1 MSWTDERV
9 ELLKKL
15 WADGLSASQIAGELG
30 GITRNA
36 VIGKV
41 HRLGLSGRAKS
52 PSSSAP
58 RARKPRSHMMRVQ
71 RPMSRGNT
79 ALALAYEMDHGARA
93 GADREHHPDRTAPHA
108 AGAQRGHLPLA
119 DRRSGDLRILL
130 LRRQAAERPALLQ
143 LSLARRLSAGQ
154 RAPQPQAPVPPGLE
168 IFLRVLARFG
178 PTEAGLFFSRLNF
191 RFNFQ
196 TANMKQP
203 SVVAPVLWRR
213 GGVFPIFPSP
223 LNEGMERREAPG
235 SLRGSLTDLAR
246 VRLYAPT
253 AISPLPGIAACGVR
267 AASDVAAAPPGAP
280 PRCQCRAPRL
290 APSSCAAIDDAL
302 DERDARNIRP
312 AWARGDKFLFGNDF
326 KERRRG

>member
-79 ALALAYEMDHGARA
+79 ALALAYEMEHGARA
-93 GADREHHPDRTAPHA
+93 GADREHHPDRAAPHA
-108 AGAQRGHLPLA
+108 AGTQRGHLPLA

-154 RAPQPQAPVPPGLE
+154 RAPQPQAAVPPGLE
-168 IFLRVLARFG
+168 FSSACSARLG
-178 PTEAGLFFSRLNF
+178 QTEAGLFFARLQLQIQFSNSRLERQRSAAPIVCF
-191 RFNFQ
+191 RDPGAARFPFFLL
-196 TANMKQP
+196 P
-203 SVVAPVLWRR
+203 SMRGWSAGRR
-213 GGVFPIFPSP
+213 QGAC
-223 LNEGMERREAPG
+223 EAPLRT
-235 SLRGSLTDLAR
+235 LRGSVCRTHGDIPVTGDR
-246 VRLYAPT
+246 RLR
-253 AISPLPGIAACGVR
+253 G
-267 AASDVAAAPPGAP
+267 
-280 PRCQCRAPRL
+280 
-290 APSSCAAIDDAL
+290 
-302 DERDARNIRP
+302 
-312 AWARGDKFLFGNDF
+312 ARGQ
-326 KERRRG
+326 